1 MRRAIGL
8 VAALLLLVAAPAAAQ
23 DHDASPEVFALFQAD
38 QAARGAA
45 DVTNDA
51 LREAADTARRQQ
63 LRALVDRGALKTAD
77 DYLFASV
84 VFQHG
89 FGDDILLA
97 HALAT
102 VALARGKV
110 EAAVMVASSLDRY
123 LMDQGRPQIYG
134 TQFMI
139 PFNGEPVTQAP
150 YVPDLLTDDM
160 RRAVGVPSLAEQDDQ
175 RRAYEAGRQ
184 TPQ

>member
-1 MRRAIGL
+1 MIRMIGL
-8 VAALLLLVAAPAAAQ
+8 VAALALVAGPAAAQ
-23 DHDASPEVFALFQAD
+23 DHGANPEVFALFQAD
-38 QAARGAA
+38 QAARGATTDRVSRQEA
-45 DVTNDA
+45 DA
-51 LREAADTARRQQ
+51 ARRQQ
-63 LRALVDRGALKTAD
+63 LRALIDRGALVTAD

-102 VALARGKV
+102 AALARGKA
-110 EAAVMVASSLDRY
+110 EAAVMVASTLDRY

-139 PFNGEPVTQAP
+139 PFNGQPVTQAP
-150 YVPDLLTDDM
+150 YKSDLLTDDM
-160 RRAVGVPSLAEQDDQ
+160 RRAVGVSSLAEQDDQ

-184 TPQ
+184 TPK